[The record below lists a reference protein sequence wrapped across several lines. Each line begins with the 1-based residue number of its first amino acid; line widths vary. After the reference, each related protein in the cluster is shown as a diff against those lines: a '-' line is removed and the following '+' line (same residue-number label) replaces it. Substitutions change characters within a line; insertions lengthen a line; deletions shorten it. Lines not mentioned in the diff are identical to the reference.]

1 MNCVSRNHDGK
12 ACWTSVRP
20 NTAFSYLFYGKR
32 TNVVWSKGL
41 SVNSRG
47 PRQRP
52 EKKRAKESEC
62 VRACEWCVRVHGVGA
77 HLKKYKCC
85 SSSCV
90 TYKLISIEL
99 YVFH

>member
-12 ACWTSVRP
+12 ACWTSVKP

-52 EKKRAKESEC
+52 EKKKKEQKNPN
-62 VRACEWCVRVHGVGA
+62 VCVRVSGV
-77 HLKKYKCC
+77 
-85 SSSCV
+85 
-90 TYKLISIEL
+90 
-99 YVFH
+99 YVSMASVPI

>member
-12 ACWTSVRP
+12 ACWTSVKA

-52 EKKRAKESEC
+52 EKKKSKRIRVCAC
-62 VRACEWCVRVHGVGA
+62 V
-77 HLKKYKCC
+77 
-85 SSSCV
+85 
-90 TYKLISIEL
+90 
-99 YVFH
+99 